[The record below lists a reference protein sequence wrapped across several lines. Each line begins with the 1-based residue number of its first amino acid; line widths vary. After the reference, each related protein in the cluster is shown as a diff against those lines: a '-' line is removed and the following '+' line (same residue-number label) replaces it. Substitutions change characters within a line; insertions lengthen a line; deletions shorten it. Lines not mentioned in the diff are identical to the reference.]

1 MTDFIYSLGDFFYW
15 IFSMLEVLG
24 DAPNWAFIILGFI
37 GMFIW
42 LKMQKDFNNK
52 AKAEGTLK

>member
-15 IFSMLEVLG
+15 IFSILEVLG
-24 DAPNWAFIILGFI
+24 DGPNWAFIVLGFI

-42 LKMQKDFNNK
+42 LKMQKNFNEE
-52 AKAEGTLK
+52 AKANGTLK